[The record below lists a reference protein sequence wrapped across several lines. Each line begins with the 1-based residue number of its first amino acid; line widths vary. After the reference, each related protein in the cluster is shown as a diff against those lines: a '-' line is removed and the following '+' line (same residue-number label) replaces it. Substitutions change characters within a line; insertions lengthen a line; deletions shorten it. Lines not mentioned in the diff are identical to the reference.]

1 MRKITMLVLLL
12 LPLMVFAS
20 GQDPRRKTETTP
32 QKGPC
37 DAATTQL
44 DMNQCYGEQFHKADA
59 RLNKVY
65 GSLLRQMPGEAP
77 TQKVK
82 VVQKAWIRY
91 RDLHCEA
98 AKSEFEGG
106 SMSPMVWAQCMAMT
120 TNHRIEEIK
129 AAYETG
135 ERRLE

>member
-1 MRKITMLVLLL
+1 
-12 LPLMVFAS
+12 
-20 GQDPRRKTETTP
+20 
-32 QKGPC
+32 
-37 DAATTQL
+37 
-44 DMNQCYGEQFHKADA
+44 
-59 RLNKVY
+59 
-65 GSLLRQMPGEAP
+65 MPGEAP